1 MSEAD
6 FQFNPPQISCFGDT
20 SERKTLDQLA
30 DEMEAASRRYH
41 GSAIHHVESGCNY
54 RIVGVHFRESDMALC
69 VEYTPIRSAMHNRV
83 KFARSIE
90 EMDFGTRFVFDGGL
104 LK

>member
-41 GSAIHHVESGCNY
+41 GSAIHHVESGSNY
-54 RIVGVHFRESDMALC
+54 RIVGFHFRESDMALC
-69 VEYTPIRSAMHNRV
+69 VEYTPIPRRRRNCV
-83 KFARSIE
+83 FARSIE